1 MRYGINIT
9 YISLLIASVGMLI
22 EVLPLK
28 DLDNIVIPVVLGGL
42 AQLQLFAM

>member
-1 MRYGINIT
+1 MA
-9 YISLLIASVGMLI
+9 LKIATAGMLI
-22 EVLPLK
+22 EVLPLR